1 METKTTPTVVV
12 DDLHVNY
19 RVVLGAGTSSPAGA
33 MRSMISGKGP
43 GQLIK
48 SVHAVKGVS
57 LTAYEGETIGLI
69 GRNGSGKSSLLKAV
83 AGLLQ
88 PSSGDVYTSSQA
100 TLLGV
105 GGALNKSISGNRNI
119 TLGGL
124 AMGLS
129 KAEVESLRQEVIDFA
144 DIEEFIDMPMG
155 TYSSGMQAR
164 LRFAIASVRQH
175 EILLVDETLS
185 TGDSEFRTR
194 SQAKIQELSEAA
206 GTVFVV
212 AHGHG
217 IIREVCNRAIWMDKG
232 VIKMDGPTEAV
243 LTAYDDDIAAK
254 KSEKDKKDSES

>member
-1 METKTTPTVVV
+1 MATRNTPTVVV

-33 MRSMISGKGP
+33 LRSLMRGKGP

-119 TLGGL
+119 SLGGL

-155 TYSSGMQAR
+155 TYS
-164 LRFAIASVRQH
+164 
-175 EILLVDETLS
+175 
-185 TGDSEFRTR
+185 
-194 SQAKIQELSEAA
+194 
-206 GTVFVV
+206 
-212 AHGHG
+212 
-217 IIREVCNRAIWMDKG
+217 
-232 VIKMDGPTEAV
+232 
-243 LTAYDDDIAAK
+243 
-254 KSEKDKKDSES
+254 